1 MRTKFDVFDVFMGFK
16 LKFDLRLGCFFFTQ
30 IILIVKCLPAGSF
43 IEPVL
48 TEALLMICYG
58 LYAQLNRVSLVIMSA
73 TSFSVL
79 MGANGT
85 P

>member
-16 LKFDLRLGCFFFTQ
+16 LKLDLRLGCFFFTQ

-58 LYAQLNRVSLVIMSA
+58 LYAQLNRVSLVNTSA

-79 MGANGT
+79 MGANGL